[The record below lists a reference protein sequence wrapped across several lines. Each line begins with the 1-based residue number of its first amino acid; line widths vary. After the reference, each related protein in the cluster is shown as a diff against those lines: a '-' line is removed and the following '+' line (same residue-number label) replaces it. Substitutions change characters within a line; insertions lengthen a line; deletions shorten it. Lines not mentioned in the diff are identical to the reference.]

1 MSRASK
7 EVELA
12 VRVGNDPGVLGRVLS
27 TVANAGVNIL
37 AYCCYSEREETVVLL
52 VADNP
57 LQGKHALEAA
67 GFSCKANS
75 VVLVGA
81 PDQVGGAAFLGAR
94 LGHAGI
100 DILYSYAS
108 SSGSDQFFAVFKTGD
123 DQKALHVLEGTRAS
137 RAQAA

>member
-1 MSRASK
+1 MSSARK

-12 VRVGNDPGVLGRVLS
+12 IRIGNEPGALGRVLS
-27 TVANAGVNIL
+27 TVASAGINVH
-37 AYCCYSEREETVVLL
+37 AYCSYSEHHESVVLL
-52 VADNP
+52 VAENP
-57 LQGKHALEAA
+57 FDAKRALEAA

-81 PDQVGGAAFLGAR
+81 DDQVGGAAFLGAR

-108 SSGSDQFFAVFKTGD
+108 SSGGNQFFAVFKTGD
-123 DQKALHVLEGTRAS
+123 DQKAIRILDGTSSSRVRA
-137 RAQAA
+137 A

>member
-1 MSRASK
+1 MPRARK

-12 VRVGNDPGVLGRVLS
+12 VRVGNEPGALGRVLS
-27 TVANAGVNIL
+27 TVASAGVNIL
-37 AYCCYSEREETVVLL
+37 AYCSYSERQETVVLL

-57 LQGKHALEAA
+57 LDAKRALGAA
-67 GFSCKANS
+67 GFSCKANL

-94 LGHAGI
+94 LGYAGI

-108 SSGSDQFFAVFKTGD
+108 SSGSNQFFAVFKTGD
-123 DQKALHVLEGTRAS
+123 DQKAIHVLEGARAS

>member
-1 MSRASK
+1 M
-7 EVELA
+7 
-12 VRVGNDPGVLGRVLS
+12 
-27 TVANAGVNIL
+27 
-37 AYCCYSEREETVVLL
+37 LL

-57 LQGKHALEAA
+57 LDAKRALGAA

-94 LGHAGI
+94 LGYAGI

-108 SSGSDQFFAVFKTGD
+108 SSGSNQFFAVFKTGD
-123 DQKALHVLEGTRAS
+123 DQKAIHVLEGARAS